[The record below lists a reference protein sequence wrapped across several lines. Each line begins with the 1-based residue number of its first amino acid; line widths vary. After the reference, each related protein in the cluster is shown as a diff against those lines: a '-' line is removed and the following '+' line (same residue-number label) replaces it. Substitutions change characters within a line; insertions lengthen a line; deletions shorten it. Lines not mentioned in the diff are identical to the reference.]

1 MTKALL
7 QMNDVVAGYE
17 KGLPIVRGVS
27 FTASGGEIVAI
38 FGPNGA
44 GKSTFIKAA
53 AGLMPVS
60 NGSMLL
66 NGRDITQMPAHLRA
80 RAGLAYVPQLHN
92 VFATLTVLDHLK
104 IGAALL
110 PPEARTAQIDASL
123 TLFPDLARQ
132 RQTLAGRLSGG
143 QRQLLSIARAI
154 GAGILVTP
162 DQLLLVAITAT
173 LVGLLYVMWA
183 HTALGR
189 AMRAVSENPALA
201 QVCGIDVPRVVRV
214 TWYIGGA
221 LASAAGLMLGL
232 LVQVRPQMGFEML
245 LPLFAAAI
253 LGGIGSVPGALCGGL
268 IVGLSQAATVQF
280 IGAEWR
286 AGVAFVILLAVLLI
300 RPNGLFGRRS

>member
-1 MTKALL
+1 MNL
-7 QMNDVVAGYE
+7 QFVMDG
-17 KGLPIVRGVS
+17 
-27 FTASGGEIVAI
+27 
-38 FGPNGA
+38 
-44 GKSTFIKAA
+44 
-53 AGLMPVS
+53 
-60 NGSMLL
+60 
-66 NGRDITQMPAHLRA
+66 
-80 RAGLAYVPQLHN
+80 
-92 VFATLTVLDHLK
+92 
-104 IGAALL
+104 
-110 PPEARTAQIDASL
+110 
-123 TLFPDLARQ
+123 
-132 RQTLAGRLSGG
+132 TLAGAMIALGAIGVTLTYSVLQFSNFAHGELISIGAYITYLVAAAISATVIGSSEALAVFSFGWNVLLAAVVAMAVTGILAWGLDWLVFARLRAKGMAITLVMASFGASMALRAALEFIFSSRPLYYT
-143 QRQLLSIARAI
+143 QELQIARAI

-173 LVGLLYVMWA
+173 LVGLLYVVWA

-201 QVCGIDVPRVVRV
+201 EVCGIDVPRVVRV

-221 LASAAGLMLGL
+221 LASAAGLLLGL

-300 RPNGLFGRRS
+300 RPHGLFGRRS

>member
-143 QRQLLSIARAI
+143 QRQLLSIARAVLTQP
-154 GAGILVTP
+154 AV
-162 DQLLLVAITAT
+162 LLLDEPSAGLSPRMVEQVFAQLVKIRDEGIAIV
-173 LVGLLYVMWA
+173 LVEQHVQA
-183 HTALGR
+183 
-189 AMRAVSENPALA
+189 
-201 QVCGIDVPRVVRV
+201 
-214 TWYIGGA
+214 A
-221 LASAAGLMLGL
+221 LASAERAYVFVEGEIAYDG
-232 LVQVRPQMGFEML
+232 P
-245 LPLFAAAI
+245 AAA
-253 LGGIGSVPGALCGGL
+253 LRNKSTLAALYLSHAHRPSATTGVP
-268 IVGLSQAATVQF
+268 
-280 IGAEWR
+280 
-286 AGVAFVILLAVLLI
+286 
-300 RPNGLFGRRS
+300 

>member
-1 MTKALL
+1 MDGSLASAMIALGAIGVTLTYSVL
-7 QMNDVVAGYE
+7 QFSNFAH
-17 KGLPIVRGVS
+17 
-27 FTASGGEIVAI
+27 GELISI
-38 FGPNGA
+38 GA
-44 GKSTFIKAA
+44 YITYLIAA
-53 AGLMPVS
+53 AISAAVIGSSEALAVFSFGWNVLLAGGVAMALTGFLAWGLDW
-60 NGSMLL
+60 LL
-66 NGRDITQMPAHLRA
+66 FARLRA
-80 RAGLAYVPQLHN
+80 KGMAI
-92 VFATLTVLDHLK
+92 TLVMASF
-104 IGAALL
+104 GASMAFSSRPLYYTQEL
-110 PPEARTAQIDASL
+110 Q
-123 TLFPDLARQ
+123 
-132 RQTLAGRLSGG
+132 
-143 QRQLLSIARAI
+143 IARAI